1 MKQFF
6 LIASLF
12 IFLVGPSL
20 AQTSFII
27 NDTPNYWTV
36 VINNEAIEMKSFST
50 HEIKVEGED
59 LSLYGL
65 EKKTFQEKEPFIIS
79 HGFLT
84 VPRAGGGF
92 FLSQARKVPIFLV
105 NDSSERLI
113 EHHDMVIVLQP
124 FEEGR
129 LKNAHVLSNRTIELR
144 SSLFVGGKL
153 AESKDTIFPV
163 IIQKKRGVVYF

>member
-6 LIASLF
+6 LIVSLF

-27 NDTPNYWTV
+27 NDTPNYWNV
-36 VINNEAIEMKSFST
+36 VIGDKAIDMSSFST
-50 HEIKVEGED
+50 HEIEEQEEY
-59 LSLYGL
+59 LLLYGL
-65 EKKTFQEKEPFIIS
+65 EKKAFQEQEPFILS
-79 HGFLT
+79 HGFLI

-92 FLSQARKVPIFLV
+92 FLSQARKLPIFLV

-113 EHHDMVIVLQP
+113 EHHDIAIVLQP

-129 LKNAHVLSNRTIELR
+129 LKSAHVLSNRTIELR

-153 AESKDTIFPV
+153 VESKETIFPV
-163 IIQKKRGVVYF
+163 IIHVKKGIVYF